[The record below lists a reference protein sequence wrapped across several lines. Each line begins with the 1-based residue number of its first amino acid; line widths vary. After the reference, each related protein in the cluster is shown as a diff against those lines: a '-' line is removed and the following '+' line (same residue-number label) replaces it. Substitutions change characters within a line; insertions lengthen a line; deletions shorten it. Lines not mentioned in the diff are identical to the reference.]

1 MLRFAILKTVDE
13 GPEEVVLEYNANQ
26 ILTRLQAQVRE
37 NLVEKFL
44 KKKFSKE
51 EVRIAVD
58 RAFKNLVSE
67 FKKGTVRLK

>member
-1 MLRFAILKTVDE
+1 MLRFAILKQMEDGPDE
-13 GPEEVVLEYNANQ
+13 VMLEYNANQ

-58 RAFKNLVSE
+58 KAFKGLVAE
-67 FKKGTVRLK
+67 FKKGTVRIK

>member
-13 GPEEVVLEYNANQ
+13 GSDEVVLEYNANQ

-37 NLVEKFL
+37 GLVSHPL
-44 KKKFSKE
+44 RRKFSKE

-67 FKKGTVRLK
+67 FKKQTVRLK